1 MSYYGDDAKT
11 DATETRRRKLQQWDT
26 TLDAYAF
33 DKRNDLRATDAAK
46 DNVWFYRDRTG
57 KVRGPAPMGSL
68 RQCWVNG
75 VVDEHTL
82 VWGNGLCEWVPVR
95 NVRGLVANI
104 RNPPTIF
111 MHWLMRK
118 FVDTDAKLEATRR
131 ERHERGEARSVTLRG
146 DDVRS
151 WNKSRDR
158 DLRNGGSSLTG
169 SLSLALP
176 LRHVRAAANKH

>member
-1 MSYYGDDAKT
+1 LKRVVSVACFAVAPVLT
-11 DATETRRRKLQQWDT
+11 PSHAR
-26 TLDAYAF
+26 AY
-33 DKRNDLRATDAAK
+33 TAAK

-104 RNPPTIF
+104 RNPPTIV

>member
-1 MSYYGDDAKT
+1 MILYYSSIFW
-11 DATETRRRKLQQWDT
+11 ERVSQQPST
-26 TLDAYAF
+26 VITF
-33 DKRNDLRATDAAK
+33 
-46 DNVWFYRDRTG
+46 
-57 KVRGPAPMGSL
+57 
-68 RQCWVNG
+68 
-75 VVDEHTL
+75 
-82 VWGNGLCEWVPVR
+82 PVR
-95 NVRGLVANI
+95 S
-104 RNPPTIF
+104 TIF